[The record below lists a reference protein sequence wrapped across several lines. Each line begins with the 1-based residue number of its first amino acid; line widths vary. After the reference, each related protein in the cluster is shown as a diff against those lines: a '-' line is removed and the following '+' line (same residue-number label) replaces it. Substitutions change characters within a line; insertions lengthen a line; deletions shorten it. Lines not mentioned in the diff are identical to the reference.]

1 MLLSGHGVIIRM
13 VRRSC
18 TKQQCIRNYRRNDNK
33 RFYNTKDSSNNNN
46 YNNNSDMNT
55 KTAYYMTSLAIAV
68 FGLSYASVPLY
79 KVFCQMTGFGGT
91 TQVSDDSKT
100 KNIKPVIGANIIK
113 VYFMANVHSEMPWH
127 FTPTQRE
134 IKVIPGKRS
143 YDRCINLHDRLFIQY
158 HLS

>member
-1 MLLSGHGVIIRM
+1 
-13 VRRSC
+13 
-18 TKQQCIRNYRRNDNK
+18 
-33 RFYNTKDSSNNNN
+33 
-46 YNNNSDMNT
+46 MNT

-91 TQVSDDSKT
+91 TQVSDDGKT

-127 FTPTQRE
+127 FIPTQRE
-134 IKVIPGKRS
+134 IKVIPGKR
-143 YDRCINLHDRLFIQY
+143 YDRCIT
-158 HLS
+158 

>member
-1 MLLSGHGVIIRM
+1 MFSS
-13 VRRSC
+13 VRREVIRILHSSNK
-18 TKQQCIRNYRRNDNK
+18 KQGIRNNRCSDKK
-33 RFYNTKDSSNNNN
+33 RFYNSKNKNNDNNSNKTNT
-46 YNNNSDMNT
+46 NSDMNT

-100 KNIKPVIGANIIK
+100 KNIKPVIGASIIK

-134 IKVIPGKRS
+134 IKVIPG
-143 YDRCINLHDRLFIQY
+143 
-158 HLS
+158 

>member
-1 MLLSGHGVIIRM
+1 MLLRGRGEVIIGLLH
-13 VRRSC
+13 RSC
-18 TKQQCIRNYRRNDNK
+18 RIQQYIRNNRRNDK

-46 YNNNSDMNT
+46 RNNNNNNSDMNT

-91 TQVSDDSKT
+91 TQVSDDSKA

-134 IKVIPGKRS
+134 IKVIPGKR
-143 YDRCINLHDRLFIQY
+143 YDRCIT
-158 HLS
+158 

>member
-1 MLLSGHGVIIRM
+1 MMLFSGRREVIIRCGKQCLGNN
-13 VRRSC
+13 RR
-18 TKQQCIRNYRRNDNK
+18 RDNN
-33 RFYNTKDSSNNNN
+33 RFYNTKDTNNN
-46 YNNNSDMNT
+46 YNNNNSDMNT

-91 TQVSDDSKT
+91 TQISDDSKT
-100 KNIKPVIGANIIK
+100 KNIKPVMGASIIK

-134 IKVIPGKRS
+134 IKVIPG
-143 YDRCINLHDRLFIQY
+143 
-158 HLS
+158 